1 MGSTV
6 LITGASRG
14 IGLYLAALAFR
25 EFGLGVVAGVRSVEA
40 ARRGLVALGVEVED
54 GKGGAGV
61 AGGAVGRGVRLVEV
75 DVADEG
81 SVARMVREDLRG
93 VKLDYLINNA
103 GVSST
108 AKRVGDL
115 TMAELQRVFAVN
127 AFGPM
132 AVTRAALENL
142 RGGERKVV
150 VQITSQLGS
159 IGNNT
164 GGSSYAYRGSKA
176 ALNQMNRSLANELAG
191 EGFTCL
197 AVHPGWVRTDM
208 GGAEAPLSAEES
220 ARDVLRLM
228 TKATP
233 AMNGAFVNHLGER
246 IAW

>member
-1 MGSTV
+1 MATV

-14 IGLYLAALAFR
+14 IGLFLTALAAR
-25 EFGLGVVAGVRSVEA
+25 ECSLEVVAGVRSAET
-40 ARRGLVALGVEVED
+40 ARRALRALGVDVD
-54 GKGGAGV
+54 AGKGK
-61 AGGAVGRGVRLVEV
+61 VGSARLVEV
-75 DVADEG
+75 DVADED
-81 SVARMVREDLRG
+81 SIARMVREELRG
-93 VKLDYLINNA
+93 VKLDYVINNA

-108 AKRVGDL
+108 AKRIGEL
-115 TMAELQRVFAVN
+115 TVAEMQRVFAVN

-132 AVTRAALENL
+132 AVTRAVLEHL

-176 ALNQMNRSLANELAG
+176 ALNQMNRSLANELAA

-208 GGAEAPLSAEES
+208 GGAEAPLSAEDS

-228 TKATP
+228 MRATP
-233 AMNGAFVNHLGER
+233 TMNGAFVNHLGER

>member
-1 MGSTV
+1 MVPTV

-14 IGLYLAALAFR
+14 IGLFLAALAVR
-25 EFGLGVVAGVRSVEA
+25 EFGLSVIAGVRSVEA
-40 ARRGLVALGVEVED
+40 ARRGLAGLGVEV
-54 GKGGAGV
+54 GGGV
-61 AGGAVGRGVRLVEV
+61 GLRLVEV

-81 SVARMVREDLRG
+81 SIARMVREELRG
-93 VKLDYLINNA
+93 VKLDYVINNA

-108 AKRVGDL
+108 AKRIGEV
-115 TMAELQRVFAVN
+115 TVAELQRVFAVN

-132 AVTRAALENL
+132 AVTRAVLEHL

-159 IGNNT
+159 IGNNN

-176 ALNQMNRSLANELAG
+176 ALNQMNRSLANELAA

-220 ARDVLRLM
+220 ARDVLKLM
-228 TKATP
+228 MKATP
-233 AMNGAFVNHLGER
+233 AMNGAFVNHLGAR

>member
-1 MGSTV
+1 MSTV

-14 IGLYLAALAFR
+14 IGLFLAALAFR
-25 EFGLGVVAGVRSVEA
+25 EFGLGVVAGVRSVDA
-40 ARRGLVALGVEVED
+40 ARRGLGALGVEVKD
-54 GKGGAGV
+54 GMTDVGGG
-61 AGGAVGRGVRLVEV
+61 GGAVGRGVRLVEV

-81 SVARMVREDLRG
+81 SIGRMVREDLRG
-93 VKLDYLINNA
+93 VRLDYLINNA

-108 AKRVGDL
+108 AKRAADL
-115 TMAELQRVFAVN
+115 TMAELLRVFAVN

-132 AVTRAALENL
+132 AVTRAVLENL

-176 ALNQMNRSLANELAG
+176 ALNQMNRSLANELG
-191 EGFTCL
+191 SEGFVCV

-220 ARDVLRLM
+220 ARDVLKLM
-228 TKATP
+228 VGAGKEL
-233 AMNGAFVNHLGER
+233 NGAFVNHRGER